1 MKWAI
6 FTDNNWVRC
15 GWEDNRCRVLVL
27 LCHIPFTCL
36 IDLLTNSM
44 QNSDDHT
51 VWVFYEGKHGQVL
64 SRTTSAMHVRPF
76 VWSVCGCLML
86 ESVFVGYFCSTAQ
99 LGLVVFGTL
108 MKGDGDKTWLFPI
121 WRHCLCHWAFKVFY
135 QQSAKWLCEICCAGF
150 TELAVEEVYSSQD
163 VWLRGV
169 EFPPFVLCLLCISYL
184 NERSLLMWILLGL
197 QS

>member
-1 MKWAI
+1 MPVQFEWFMKR
-6 FTDNNWVRC
+6 NRVRFSA
-15 GWEDNRCRVLVL
+15 GL
-27 LCHIPFTCL
+27 LQPHAAGDMFEVCAG
-36 IDLLTNSM
+36 
-44 QNSDDHT
+44 
-51 VWVFYEGKHGQVL
+51 VWC
-64 SRTTSAMHVRPF
+64 
-76 VWSVCGCLML
+76 WSQF
-86 ESVFVGYFCSTAQ
+86 FVGYFCSPAQ

-108 MKGDGDKTWLFPI
+108 MKRDGDKTWLFPI

-184 NERSLLMWILLGL
+184 NERRLLMWISLGL
-197 QS
+197 QT